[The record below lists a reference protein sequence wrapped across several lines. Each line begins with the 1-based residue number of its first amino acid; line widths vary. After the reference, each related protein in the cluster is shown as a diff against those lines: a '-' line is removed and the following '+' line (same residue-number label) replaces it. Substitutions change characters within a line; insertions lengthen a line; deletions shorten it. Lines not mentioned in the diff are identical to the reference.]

1 MNPKKT
7 LVIACSM
14 AFVGIALNLV
24 GFGIAVAS
32 LGMSASTS
40 GRMIFVL
47 VGIAVSLVGSL
58 GLINTAYQKNA
69 VWKK

>member
-1 MNPKKT
+1 
-7 LVIACSM
+7 M
-14 AFVGIALNLV
+14 ALAGIVVNLV

-32 LGMSASTS
+32 LGMSASPG
-40 GRMIFVL
+40 GRLIFVL

-58 GLINTAYQKNA
+58 GVVNTAYMKNA